1 MLYQS
6 FNATGN
12 FELIFNGS
20 YNPLQRNFNATGLTT
35 GELYQFRVVAVN
47 FNGDSEP
54 SDAISVYSCMAPGAP
69 TAPARK
75 IGDATTIT
83 LTWEAPEDNGGCLVT
98 GYRLMRDS
106 GLGATDT
113 ITTEV
118 DALSVNDRPTL
129 VEHLVTL
136 TSAETGKAIRF

>member
-1 MLYQS
+1 M
-6 FNATGN
+6 
-12 FELIFNGS
+12 
-20 YNPLQRNFNATGLTT
+20 
-35 GELYQFRVVAVN
+35 N

-69 TAPARK
+69 SAPQRN
-75 IGDATTIT
+75 IPGVGDATSIT
-83 LTWEAPEDNGGCLVT
+83 LTWEAPADNGGCLVT

-106 GLGATDT
+106 GLGASDT

-118 DALSVNDRPTL
+118 DAASVNNRPTL

-136 TSAETGKAIRF
+136 TSSETGLAIRFQVIAVNAEGSTISPISQFVLAGVPNKPSALVTVKYAE